1 MKPTIGRIVH
11 YRNTET
17 EAQFQNGA
25 QVVPAIITR
34 VHSDNA
40 VNLTVFTDSGG
51 GVHQK
56 TSVSLGTG
64 AGTWAWPERVEAPKQ
79 DTEKASFAR

>member
-11 YRNTET
+11 YKNTET
-17 EAQFQNGA
+17 EAQFQKGA

-34 VHSDNA
+34 VHSDNV

-56 TSVSLGTG
+56 TSVSLGTD
-64 AGTWAWPERVEAPKQ
+64 AGTWAWPERAEAPKQ
-79 DTEKASFAR
+79 ENEKKASAR